1 MNFMGRDQYYQTL
14 IICMLI
20 LMGGSKMRRGQDK
33 RVNFEYY
40 QSKTKIDSIYN
51 AKVDSLKNAYEIEL
65 KNLESKFK

>member
-1 MNFMGRDQYYQTL
+1 MGRDQYYQTL

>member
-1 MNFMGRDQYYQTL
+1 
-14 IICMLI
+14 MLI